1 MIFAWD
7 FEAER
12 WLLMEGLSLSV
23 MSSDLVPHRLLGVAE
38 IAVARF
44 FNPSA
49 EVRFEKV
56 EDTSQIADLV
66 TSRFRRGAWLVSIV

>member
-1 MIFAWD
+1 
-7 FEAER
+7 
-12 WLLMEGLSLSV
+12 MEGLSLSV
-23 MSSDLVPHRLLGVAE
+23 MSSDLVPHRLLGLGVAE